1 MDRESA
7 KSRLRGCYVT
17 LPTLFGDHD
26 LAVDLPAIRRHV
38 RFLIEAGI
46 ETGTG
51 VLLAGGGAGDF
62 STLTFDER
70 VRIAEA
76 VVEEAD
82 GRVPVIMGAQTTST
96 LELVELAQAA
106 ERIGA
111 EYVQVSPPY
120 YFVHTEEDFYEYVV
134 AAAEAADVGIVIYNT
149 FWTSSA
155 VSTAVIDRLAQLPNV
170 VGLKWTTPDAGFMEF
185 EEVVRRFAGVLS
197 IIDNQLRF
205 VTSHILGARAI
216 EIHVCNYWPEWGVR
230 LWNLLE
236 REEYVEAQ
244 RELVRVALPFMVLW
258 KEMEQFT
265 GGDGY
270 LDKLCM
276 DLVGLGSSRC
286 RPPTRDVRGQYR
298 ERAREMLLQCGVA
311 RIALDTEPVGVPQ
324 SRLLRGGVSQNPD
337 RP

>member
-1 MDRESA
+1 MDRERA

-17 LPTLFGDHD
+17 LPTLFRDED

-38 RFLIEAGI
+38 RFLIDAGI

-62 STLTFDER
+62 STLSFDER
-70 VRIAEA
+70 VRIAETA
-76 VVEEAD
+76 VDEAN
-82 GRVPVIMGAQTTST
+82 GRVPVVMGAQTTST
-96 LELVELAQAA
+96 LELVELARAA

-120 YFVHTEEDFYEYVV
+120 YFVHTEEDFSEHVE

-155 VSTAVIDRLAQLPNV
+155 VSTAVIERLARLRNV
-170 VGLKWTTPDAGFMEF
+170 VGLKWTTPDTGFMEF
-185 EEVVRRFAGVLS
+185 EEVVRRFADALS

-205 VTSHILGARAI
+205 VTSHMLGARAI

-236 REEYVEAQ
+236 RQEYVEAQ
-244 RELVRVALPFMVLW
+244 RELVRVAMPFMLLW
-258 KEMEQFT
+258 KEMEQYT

-276 DLVGLGSSRC
+276 ELVGLPSSRC
-286 RPPTRDVRGQYR
+286 RPPTRDIREDYR
-298 ERAREMLLQCGVA
+298 EQARAMLVRCGVPRVAVDAEPAPA
-311 RIALDTEPVGVPQ
+311 RRAAAAVR
-324 SRLLRGGVSQNPD
+324 SRSPR
-337 RP
+337 